1 MRITQLVALLLLIIV
16 GCATVDV
23 PPGGDIDVTA
33 PQLVRSYPD
42 SAETLV
48 SPAYIKLEFD
58 EYILLNNLKS
68 NLIIS
73 PPLRKSFDVKQK
85 GKTLTLELNEFLS
98 ENTTYQFYFG
108 NTVKDLNEGN
118 ETKDFRLI
126 FSTGSFL
133 DSSTLA
139 GHILDAFS
147 KEPQEGVKV
156 FLFSNPGD
164 SCLYKETPEYV
175 TVTDKTGRFFFQNIK
190 DKEYSVFGV
199 KDDNN
204 NNRLDPKEY
213 VAFFKSTYTA
223 NTDTCVLHLFSNVV
237 DDTLTVSSPRY
248 LGNDLFAFAIKGL
261 TKREEVVVQSI
272 SGLTSLNKKSQLPN
286 WLNNSRDTI
295 FVLCPF
301 FDEVDSC
308 SIQFSQGRF
317 SFPST
322 FLKNT
327 INKSFAKNIELLET
341 RNTTLQL
348 KTNYPIKKINSQLLS
363 CIKDDTTLFACID
376 TAFITSYNSIKVS
389 LKSGTSDQG
398 KLILNPKAIQY
409 FDESYNASDTLL
421 YKNFSKQDFSVLK
434 LKLKNLPSEDHLFL
448 VQEENKQY
456 NIHLPV
462 ETDTTFVFDELEKG
476 QYDFYLYKDANKNM
490 QWNHGVYLKNQLSE
504 RIWRLNSPIEIRSN
518 WETEVIFDLIK

>member
-1 MRITQLVALLLLIIV
+1 MRITQLVALLLLIV

-33 PQLVRSYPD
+33 PQLVRSFPD

-48 SPAYIKLEFD
+48 SPSYIKLEFD
-58 EYILLNNLKS
+58 EYIVLNNLKS

-85 GKTLTLELNEFLS
+85 GKSLTLELNEYLS

-118 ETKDFRLI
+118 ETKDLRLI

-156 FLFSNPGD
+156 FLFSNPSD

-175 TVTDKTGRFFFQNIK
+175 TVTNKTGRFVFQNIK

-199 KDDNN
+199 KDENN
-204 NNRLDPKEY
+204 NNRLDPQED
-213 VAFFKSTYTA
+213 VAFSKKTYSA
-223 NTDTCVLHLFSNVV
+223 NSDSCVLYSFSNDVS
-237 DDTLTVSSPRY
+237 DTLTVSYPKY

-261 TKREEVVVQSI
+261 TKREEVIVQSI
-272 SGLTSLNKKSQLPN
+272 SGLTSLNKQNQLPN

-317 SFPST
+317 SFPIG
-322 FLKNT
+322 FLKNKS
-327 INKSFAKNIELLET
+327 NKPFEKKIELIET
-341 RNTTLQL
+341 RSTTILL

-363 CIKDDTTLFACID
+363 CIKEDTTLVVSID
-376 TAFITSYNSIKVS
+376 TTLITSYNSIKVS
-389 LKSGTSDQG
+389 LKSGTSVQG
-398 KLILNPKAIQY
+398 KLILNPKALQY
-409 FDESYNASDTLL
+409 FDESYNTIDTLS
-421 YKNFSKQDFSVLK
+421 YKNFTKKDFGVLK
-434 LKLKNLPSEDHLFL
+434 LKLKNLPTEEYLFL
-448 VQEENKQY
+448 VQEENKRY
-456 NIHLPV
+456 NIHIPV
-462 ETDTTFVFDELEKG
+462 VNDTSFVFDALEKG

-490 QWNHGVYLKNQLSE
+490 QWDHGVYLKNQLSE
-504 RIWRLNSPIEIRSN
+504 PIWRLNSPIDIRTN
-518 WETEVIFDLIK
+518 WETEIIFDLIK

>member
-1 MRITQLVALLLLIIV
+1 MRITQLVALLLLIV

-48 SPAYIKLEFD
+48 NPSYIKMEFD
-58 EYILLNNLKS
+58 EYIVLNNLKS

-73 PPLRKSFDVKQK
+73 PPLQKSFDVKQK
-85 GKTLTLELNEFLS
+85 GKSLTLELNEYLL

-118 ETKDFRLI
+118 ETKDLRLI
-126 FSTGSFL
+126 FSTGSYL
-133 DSSTLA
+133 DSSTLT
-139 GHILDAFS
+139 GHILDAFT

-175 TVTDKTGRFFFQNIK
+175 TVTNKSGRFVFQNIK
-190 DKEYSVFGV
+190 DKDYAVFGV

-204 NNRLDPKEY
+204 NNRLDPQED
-213 VAFFKSTYTA
+213 VAFSKNTYSA
-223 NTDTCVLHLFSNVV
+223 NSDTCVLYSFRNVV
-237 DDTLTVSSPRY
+237 TDTLTVSSPKY
-248 LGNDLFAFAIKGL
+248 LGNDLFSFTIKGL
-261 TKREEVVVQSI
+261 TKREEVIVQSV
-272 SGLTSLNKKSQLPN
+272 SGLASLNKQNQLPN

-295 FVLCPF
+295 FVICPF

-308 SIQFSQGRF
+308 SIQFRQGRI
-317 SFPST
+317 SFRIG

-327 INKSFAKNIELLET
+327 INKSFAKTIKLIET
-341 RNTTLQL
+341 RNTTLLL

-363 CIKDDTTLFACID
+363 CIKEDTSIVTCID
-376 TAFITSYNSIKVS
+376 TAFISSYNSIKLS
-389 LKSGTSDQG
+389 LKSVTSDQG

-409 FDESYNASDTLL
+409 FDESYNNSDTLSI
-421 YKNFSKQDFSVLK
+421 KNYSKQDYGLLK
-434 LKLKNLPSEDHLFL
+434 LNLKNLPSTEGLYI
-448 VQEENKQY
+448 VQEKNERY

-462 ETDTTFVFDELEKG
+462 NNDTTFVFDALEKG
-476 QYDFYLYKDANKNM
+476 EYDFYLSKDSNQNL
-490 QWNHGVYLKNQLSE
+490 QWDHGDYLQNQLSE
-504 RIWRLNSPIEIRSN
+504 PIWRLNSPIDIRSN
-518 WETEVIFDLIK
+518 WETEIIFDLTK